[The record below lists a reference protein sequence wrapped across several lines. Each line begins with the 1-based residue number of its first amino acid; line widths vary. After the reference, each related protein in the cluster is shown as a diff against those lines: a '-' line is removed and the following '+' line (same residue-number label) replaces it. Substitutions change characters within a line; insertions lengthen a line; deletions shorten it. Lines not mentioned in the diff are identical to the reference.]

1 MCADKEIIELDLDEL
16 DDLDDFDLSEASYQ
30 VWGFWLDDEQQVLT
44 EVMLQAFNDPDDAVK
59 YAKDFMANLA
69 IANLTK
75 PDARYYEVLVET
87 VVDLGDYTENVATL
101 FRDVIEI

>member
-1 MCADKEIIELDLDEL
+1 MEKDIDKLVDEV
-16 DDLDDFDLSEASYQ
+16 DDFDLSEASYQ
-30 VWGFWLDDEQQVLT
+30 VWGFWLDEEQQVVT

-69 IANLTK
+69 TADLTK
-75 PDARYYEVLVET
+75 LDARYYEVLVET
-87 VVDLGDYTENVATL
+87 VVDFGDYTENVATL

>member
-1 MCADKEIIELDLDEL
+1 MNKDIDKLVDEV
-16 DDLDDFDLSEASYQ
+16 DDFDLSEASYQ
-30 VWGFWLDDEQQVLT
+30 VWGFWLDDEEQVVT

-69 IANLTK
+69 TADLTK
-75 PDARYYEVLVET
+75 LDARYYEVLVET
-87 VVDLGDYTENVATL
+87 VVDFGDYTENVATL

>member
-1 MCADKEIIELDLDEL
+1 MEKDIDKLIDEVE
-16 DDLDDFDLSEASYQ
+16 DFDLSEASYQ

-69 IANLTK
+69 TADLTK
-75 PDARYYEVLVET
+75 LAARYYEVLVET
-87 VVDLGDYTENVATL
+87 VVDFGDYTENVATL

>member
-1 MCADKEIIELDLDEL
+1 MEKDIDKLIDEVE
-16 DDLDDFDLSEASYQ
+16 DFDLSEASYQ

-69 IANLTK
+69 TADLTK
-75 PDARYYEVLVET
+75 LDARYYEVLVET
-87 VVDLGDYTENVATL
+87 VVDFGDYTENVATL

>member
-1 MCADKEIIELDLDEL
+1 MEKDIDKLIDEVE
-16 DDLDDFDLSEASYQ
+16 DFDLSEASYQ

-69 IANLTK
+69 TADLTK
-75 PDARYYEVLVET
+75 LDASYYEVLVET
-87 VVDLGDYTENVATL
+87 VVDFGDYTENVATL

>member
-1 MCADKEIIELDLDEL
+1 MEKDIDKLVDEV
-16 DDLDDFDLSEASYQ
+16 DDFDLSEASYQ

-44 EVMLQAFNDPDDAVK
+44 EVMLKAFNDPDDAVK

-69 IANLTK
+69 TADLTK
-75 PDARYYEVLVET
+75 LDARYYEVLVET
-87 VVDLGDYTENVATL
+87 VVDFGDYTENVATL